1 MDKVLNRKQ
10 FVLDSKSLKIKE
22 ILNKDF
28 LEIEI
33 LAIAEGKNRNK
44 TSFTLESMKKAIPT
58 FYNKFI
64 LGYFNVQGDVNNDGH
79 FEEHNSD
86 IKYDAECDEMY
97 YSYLAPNAE
106 KALGLIR
113 ESDKVE
119 IVEIK
124 GKKWIRLTAVIL
136 TKYNREAVKHLLRQK
151 SKTKVSVEITI
162 NKWHTEEGI
171 DIIEDFTLD
180 GITILGTRRNSSE
193 VCEEGVAGAS
203 MILKFLKS
211 ENFGAQRRALSFAY
225 KELDSLGINEEVE
238 EITMKNNQTKN
249 KESKKEER
257 GSLSMDNVKENEQVV
272 EQNKENFVEDNN
284 STTETQ
290 QVSEETTDTSTATN
304 FVAEDKQDGTNKEEC
319 AENKAEQDCD
329 NQSFTEEDKEEKCSK
344 EEAKDTEEKTEQEA
358 KDINGEIFDCG
369 ECGED
374 DPDDHD
380 DHEEEEKGEY
390 NKEEKKEDN
399 ACEGQEC
406 SNSIEEQECSNF
418 VEEQE
423 CSDFAEKVAF
433 SYVDSEGILNSFSCR
448 PTSEA
453 IQQVIDTF
461 FQIPYN
467 RLNKAY
473 SELTEKFNGL
483 KESYEALK
491 AEQTKAELI
500 ELGEKRFAQE
510 DMLEEKTLSELKK
523 SYKEKCKNCEFASTE
538 EATDYLES
546 QISKKF
552 YQMAKQNK
560 QSHETEKKEFSA
572 KIKVNNDIEN
582 NRTMDSMEEMKSLLK
597 M

>member
-1 MDKVLNRKQ
+1 MDKILNRKQ

-44 TSFTLESMKKAIPT
+44 TSFTLESMRKAIPT

-64 LGYFNVQGDVNNDGH
+64 LGYFNVQGDINNDGH

-86 IKYDAECDEMY
+86 IKYDVECDEMY

-151 SKTKVSVEITI
+151 SKTKVSVEVTI
-162 NKWHTEEGI
+162 NKWHTDEGI

-193 VCEEGVAGAS
+193 VCKEGIAGAS

-211 ENFGAQRRALSFAY
+211 ENFGAQRRALNFAY
-225 KELDSLGINEEVE
+225 KELDSLGTNEEVE

-249 KESKKEER
+249 KESKEEER

-272 EQNKENFVEDNN
+272 EQNKENFVEDND

-304 FVAEDKQDGTNKEEC
+304 FVAEDIQDDTNKEEC
-319 AENKAEQDCD
+319 AENKTEQDCD
-329 NQSFTEEDKEEKCSK
+329 NQSFTEEDKEGKCSK
-344 EEAKDTEEKTEQEA
+344 EEVEDTEEKTEQEA
-358 KDINGEIFDCG
+358 KDINGEVFDCG

-374 DPDDHD
+374 DPEKP
-380 DHEEEEKGEY
+380 EEPEEGEKGEDDE
-390 NKEEKKEDN
+390 EEKKEDN
-399 ACEGQEC
+399 SCEEQEC
-406 SNSIEEQECSNF
+406 SDCVEEQECSNF
-418 VEEQE
+418 
-423 CSDFAEKVAF
+423 AEAVAF
-433 SYVDSEGILNSFSCR
+433 SYVDSEGNTISFSCQ

-453 IQQVIDTF
+453 IQEVINTN
-461 FQIPYN
+461 FQAAFNSI
-467 RLNKAY
+467 NKAY
-473 SELTEKFNGL
+473 SELTESFNKL
-483 KESYEALK
+483 NENYNALK
-491 AEQTKAELI
+491 AEQTKVELI

-510 DMLEEKTLSELKK
+510 DMLDEETLSELEE
-523 SYKEKCKNCEFASTE
+523 SYNEKCKNCEFASTE

-552 YQMAKQNK
+552 YQMAKQSK

-582 NRTMDSMEEMKSLLK
+582 NKTMDSMEEMKSLLK

>member
-1 MDKVLNRKQ
+1 MESVLNRKQ
-10 FVLDSKSLKIKE
+10 FILDSKSLKIKE

-119 IVEIK
+119 IVDIK

-136 TKYNREAVKHLLRQK
+136 TKYNREAVKHLLKQK
-151 SKTKVSVEITI
+151 SKSKVSVEITI
-162 NKWHTEEGI
+162 NKWHTEEEI

-193 VCEEGVAGAS
+193 QCEEGISGAS

-211 ENFGAQRRALSFAY
+211 KSFGNQQRVLSFAY
-225 KELDSLGINEEVE
+225 KELESLGINEDEE
-238 EITMKNNQTKN
+238 EITMKKNQIKN
-249 KESKKEER
+249 KESKEKER
-257 GSLSMDNVKENEQVV
+257 GSLSMDNIKENEQVV
-272 EQNKENFVEDNN
+272 EQTKENFVENSN

-290 QVSEETTDTSTATN
+290 QISEETTDTSTATN
-304 FVAEDKQDGTNKEEC
+304 FVAENTQDDTNKEEC
-319 AENKAEQDCD
+319 AENKTEQDCD

-344 EEAKDTEEKTEQEA
+344 EEVEDTEEKTEQET
-358 KDINGEIFDCG
+358 KDINGEVFDCG

-374 DPDDHD
+374 DPEKP
-380 DHEEEEKGEY
+380 EEGEKGEDDE
-390 NKEEKKEDN
+390 EEKKEDN

-406 SNSIEEQECSNF
+406 S
-418 VEEQE
+418 
-423 CSDFAEKVAF
+423 DFAEKVAF
-433 SYVDSEGILNSFSCR
+433 SYINSEGKTMSFSCQ

-453 IQQVIDTF
+453 IQEVIDAY
-461 FQIPYN
+461 FQTPFN
-467 RLNKAY
+467 SMNKAY
-473 SELTEKFNGL
+473 SELKESYNEL

-491 AEQTKAELI
+491 VEQTKAELI
-500 ELGEKRFAQE
+500 ELGKKRFSQE
-510 DMLEEKTLSELKK
+510 DMLDEETLSELKK
-523 SYKEKCKNCEFASTE
+523 SYNEKCKNCEFASTE

-582 NRTMDSMEEMKSLLK
+582 NKTMDSMEEMKSILK

>member
-1 MDKVLNRKQ
+1 MESVLNRKQ
-10 FVLDSKSLKIKE
+10 FILDSKSLKIKE

-119 IVEIK
+119 IVDIK

-136 TKYNREAVKHLLRQK
+136 TKYNREAVKHLLKQK
-151 SKTKVSVEITI
+151 SKSKVSVEITI
-162 NKWHTEEGI
+162 NKWHTEEEI

-193 VCEEGVAGAS
+193 QCEEGISGAS

-211 ENFGAQRRALSFAY
+211 KSFGNQQRVLSFAY
-225 KELDSLGINEEVE
+225 KELESLGINEDEE
-238 EITMKNNQTKN
+238 EITMKKNQIKN
-249 KESKKEER
+249 KESKEKER
-257 GSLSMDNVKENEQVV
+257 GSLSMDNIKENAQVV
-272 EQNKENFVEDNN
+272 EQSKENFVENSN

-290 QVSEETTDTSTATN
+290 QISEEATDTSTATN
-304 FVAEDKQDGTNKEEC
+304 FVAEDTQDDTNKEEC
-319 AENKAEQDCD
+319 AENKTEQDCD

-344 EEAKDTEEKTEQEA
+344 EEVEDTEEKTEQEA
-358 KDINGEIFDCG
+358 KDINGEVFDCG

-374 DPDDHD
+374 DPEKPEKS
-380 DHEEEEKGEY
+380 EEPEEGEKGKDDE
-390 NKEEKKEDN
+390 EEKKEDN

-406 SNSIEEQECSNF
+406 SNSVEEQECSNF
-418 VEEQE
+418 VEELT
-423 CSDFAEKVAF
+423 F
-433 SYVDSEGILNSFSCR
+433 SYMDSEGNAVEFSCQ
-448 PTSEA
+448 PTSESV
-453 IQQVIDTF
+453 QEVIDTN
-461 FQIPYN
+461 FQVAFNSI
-467 RLNKAY
+467 NKAY
-473 SELTEKFNGL
+473 SELTEKFNNL
-483 KESYEALK
+483 KENYEALK
-491 AEQTKAELI
+491 VEQTKAELI
-500 ELGEKRFAQE
+500 ELGKKRFAQE
-510 DMLEEKTLSELKK
+510 DMLEEETLSELKK
-523 SYKEKCKNCEFASTE
+523 SYNEKCKNCEFASTE

-572 KIKVNNDIEN
+572 KIKVNNDMEN
-582 NRTMDSMEEMKSLLK
+582 NKTMDSMEEMKSILK

>member
-119 IVEIK
+119 IIEIK

-272 EQNKENFVEDNN
+272 EQNKENFVEDNS

-304 FVAEDKQDGTNKEEC
+304 FVAEDAQDDTNKEAC
-319 AENKAEQDCD
+319 AENKTEQDCD

-344 EEAKDTEEKTEQEA
+344 EEAEGTEDKIEQEA

-374 DPDDHD
+374 GP
-380 DHEEEEKGEY
+380 EEPEEDEKDED
-390 NKEEKKEDN
+390 NEEEKKEDN
-399 ACEGQEC
+399 SCEEQEC
-406 SNSIEEQECSNF
+406 SDFVKEQECSNF
-418 VEEQE
+418 VEE
-423 CSDFAEKVAF
+423 VAF
-433 SYVDSEGILNSFSCR
+433 SYIDSEGNTISFSCQ

-453 IQQVIDTF
+453 IQEVINTNFQVAFNSI
-461 FQIPYN
+461 
-467 RLNKAY
+467 NKAY
-473 SELTEKFNGL
+473 SELTESFNQL
-483 KESYEALK
+483 NENYNALK
-491 AEQTKAELI
+491 AEQTKVELI

-510 DMLEEKTLSELKK
+510 DMLEEETLSELKE
-523 SYKEKCKNCEFASTE
+523 SYNEKCKNCEFASTE

-560 QSHETEKKEFSA
+560 KSHETEKKEFSA

-582 NRTMDSMEEMKSLLK
+582 NKTMDSMEEMKSILK

>member
-1 MDKVLNRKQ
+1 MDSVLNRKQ
-10 FVLDSKSLKIKE
+10 FILDSKSLKIKE

-113 ESDKVE
+113 ESDRVE
-119 IVEIK
+119 IVDIK

-136 TKYNREAVKHLLRQK
+136 TKYNREAVKHLLKQK
-151 SKTKVSVEITI
+151 SKSKVSVEITI
-162 NKWHTEEGI
+162 NKWHTEDEI

-193 VCEEGVAGAS
+193 QCEEGISGAS

-211 ENFGAQRRALSFAY
+211 KSFGNQQRVLSFAY
-225 KELDSLGINEEVE
+225 KELESLGTNEDEE
-238 EITMKNNQTKN
+238 EITMKKNQIKN
-249 KESKKEER
+249 KESKEKER
-257 GSLSMDNVKENEQVV
+257 GSLSMDNIKENEQVV
-272 EQNKENFVEDNN
+272 EQTKENFVENN
-284 STTETQ
+284 ESIVETQ
-290 QVSEETTDTSTATN
+290 QVSEDATDTSTATN
-304 FVAEDKQDGTNKEEC
+304 FVAEDAQEDTTKEDCAKDKTEQECDG
-319 AENKAEQDCD
+319 
-329 NQSFTEEDKEEKCSK
+329 QSFVEEEKEEK
-344 EEAKDTEEKTEQEA
+344 EEVEEKTEQEA
-358 KDINGEIFDCG
+358 KDINGEVFDC
-369 ECGED
+369 ED
-374 DPDDHD
+374 CKEEDPEKLED
-380 DHEEEEKGEY
+380 EEEEEH
-390 NKEEKKEDN
+390 KENN

-406 SNSIEEQECSNF
+406 SNS

-423 CSDFAEKVAF
+423 CSDFVEEVAF
-433 SYVDSEGILNSFSCR
+433 SYVDKEGNTVEFACQ

-453 IQQVIDTF
+453 IQEVINANFQVAFNSI
-461 FQIPYN
+461 
-467 RLNKAY
+467 NKAY
-473 SELTEKFNGL
+473 SELTEKFSKLN
-483 KESYEALK
+483 ESYEALK
-491 AEQTKAELI
+491 VEQTKAELI
-500 ELGEKRFAQE
+500 ELGEKRFSQE
-510 DMLEEKTLSELKK
+510 DMLEEETLSELKE
-523 SYKEKCKNCEFASTE
+523 SYNEKCKNCEFASTE

-560 QSHETEKKEFSA
+560 KSHETEKKEFSA

-582 NRTMDSMEEMKSLLK
+582 NKTMDSMEEMKSILK

>member
-86 IKYDAECDEMY
+86 IKYDVECDEMY

-304 FVAEDKQDGTNKEEC
+304 FVAENKQDDTNKEEC

-344 EEAKDTEEKTEQEA
+344 EEAEDTEEKTEQEA
-358 KDINGEIFDCG
+358 KDINGEIFDCD

-374 DPDDHD
+374 GSEE
-380 DHEEEEKGEY
+380 HEEDEKDADNE
-390 NKEEKKEDN
+390 EEKKEDN
-399 ACEGQEC
+399 SCEGQEC
-406 SNSIEEQECSNF
+406 SDFVKGQECSNF
-418 VEEQE
+418 VEE
-423 CSDFAEKVAF
+423 VAF
-433 SYVDSEGILNSFSCR
+433 SYVDSEGNTVSFSCQ

-453 IQQVIDTF
+453 IQEVINTN
-461 FQIPYN
+461 FQTAFNSI
-467 RLNKAY
+467 NKAY
-473 SELTEKFNGL
+473 SELTENFNKL
-483 KESYEALK
+483 TENYNTLK
-491 AEQTKAELI
+491 AEQTKVELI

-510 DMLEEKTLSELKK
+510 DMLDETTLSELKE
-523 SYKEKCKNCEFASTE
+523 SYNEKCKNCEFASTE

-552 YQMAKQNK
+552 YQVAKQNK

-582 NRTMDSMEEMKSLLK
+582 NKTMDSMEEMKSILK

>member
-1 MDKVLNRKQ
+1 MESVLNRKQ
-10 FVLDSKSLKIKE
+10 FILDSKSLKIKE

-64 LGYFNVQGDVNNDGH
+64 LGYFNVQGDGNSDGH

-86 IKYDAECDEMY
+86 IKYDAECNEMY

-119 IVEIK
+119 IVDIK

-136 TKYNREAVKHLLRQK
+136 TKYNREAVKHLLKQK
-151 SKTKVSVEITI
+151 SKNKVSVEITI
-162 NKWHTEEGI
+162 NKWHTEEEI

-180 GITILGTRRNSSE
+180 GITIVGTRRNSSE
-193 VCEEGVAGAS
+193 QCEEGIAGAS

-211 ENFGAQRRALSFAY
+211 KSFGNQQRVLSFAY
-225 KELDSLGINEEVE
+225 KELESLGINEDEE
-238 EITMKNNQTKN
+238 EITMKKNQIKN
-249 KESKKEER
+249 KESKEKER
-257 GSLSMDNVKENEQVV
+257 GSLSMDNIKENEQVV
-272 EQNKENFVEDNN
+272 EQTKENFVENN
-284 STTETQ
+284 DSTVETHK
-290 QVSEETTDTSTATN
+290 VSEDIADTSTVTN
-304 FVAEDKQDGTNKEEC
+304 FVAEDAQEDTNKEEC
-319 AENKAEQDCD
+319 AENKIEQDCD
-329 NQSFTEEDKEEKCSK
+329 NQSFTEEDKEDKEEKCSK
-344 EEAKDTEEKTEQEA
+344 EAEDTEEKTVQET
-358 KDINGEIFDCG
+358 KDINGEVFDCG

-380 DHEEEEKGEY
+380 DHDDHEEDEKGEY

-406 SNSIEEQECSNF
+406 SNSIEDQECANF
-418 VEEQE
+418 VEELT
-423 CSDFAEKVAF
+423 F
-433 SYVDSEGILNSFSCR
+433 SYMDSEGNTVEFSCQ
-448 PTSEA
+448 PTSESVQEVVNA
-453 IQQVIDTF
+453 NFQVAFDSI
-461 FQIPYN
+461 
-467 RLNKAY
+467 NKAY
-473 SELTEKFNGL
+473 SELTESFNEL

-491 AEQTKAELI
+491 AEQFKAKLI
-500 ELGEKRFAQE
+500 EFGVERFAQE
-510 DMLEEKTLSELKK
+510 DMLEEGTLSELKD
-523 SYKEKCKNCEFASTE
+523 SYEEKCKNCEFASTE
-538 EATDYLES
+538 EASDYLES

-582 NRTMDSMEEMKSLLK
+582 NRTMDSMEEMKSILK

>member
-1 MDKVLNRKQ
+1 MESVLNRKQ
-10 FVLDSKSLKIKE
+10 FILDSKSLKIKE

-119 IVEIK
+119 IVDIK

-136 TKYNREAVKHLLRQK
+136 TKYNREAVKHLLKQK
-151 SKTKVSVEITI
+151 SKSKVSVEITI
-162 NKWHTEEGI
+162 NKWHTEEEI

-193 VCEEGVAGAS
+193 QCEEGISGAS

-211 ENFGAQRRALSFAY
+211 KSFGSQQRVLSFAY
-225 KELDSLGINEEVE
+225 KELESLGTNEDEE
-238 EITMKNNQTKN
+238 EITMKKNQIKN
-249 KESKKEER
+249 KESKEKER
-257 GSLSMDNVKENEQVV
+257 GSLSMDNIKENEQVV
-272 EQNKENFVEDNN
+272 EQTKENFVENSN

-290 QVSEETTDTSTATN
+290 QISEETTDTSTATN
-304 FVAEDKQDGTNKEEC
+304 FVAEDTQDDTNKEEC
-319 AENKAEQDCD
+319 AENKTEQDCD

-344 EEAKDTEEKTEQEA
+344 EEVEDTEEKTEQEA
-358 KDINGEIFDCG
+358 KDINGEVFDCG

-374 DPDDHD
+374 DPEKP
-380 DHEEEEKGEY
+380 EEPEEGEKGEDDE
-390 NKEEKKEDN
+390 EEKKEDN

-406 SNSIEEQECSNF
+406 SNSVEEQECSNF
-418 VEEQE
+418 GEELT
-423 CSDFAEKVAF
+423 F
-433 SYVDSEGILNSFSCR
+433 SYMDSEGNTVEFSCQ
-448 PTSEA
+448 PTSESV
-453 IQQVIDTF
+453 QEVIDTN
-461 FQIPYN
+461 FQVAFNSI
-467 RLNKAY
+467 NKAY
-473 SELTEKFNGL
+473 SELTEKFNKL
-483 KESYEALK
+483 KENYEALK
-491 AEQTKAELI
+491 VEQTKAELI
-500 ELGEKRFAQE
+500 ELGKKRFAQE
-510 DMLEEKTLSELKK
+510 DMLEEETLSELKK
-523 SYKEKCKNCEFASTE
+523 SYNEKCKNCEFASTE

-582 NRTMDSMEEMKSLLK
+582 NKTMDSMEEMKSILK

>member
-1 MDKVLNRKQ
+1 MESVLNRKQ
-10 FVLDSKSLKIKE
+10 FILDSKSLKIKE

-119 IVEIK
+119 IVDIK

-136 TKYNREAVKHLLRQK
+136 TKYNREAVKHLLKQK
-151 SKTKVSVEITI
+151 SKSKVSVEITI
-162 NKWHTEEGI
+162 NKWHTEEEI

-193 VCEEGVAGAS
+193 QCEEGISGAS

-211 ENFGAQRRALSFAY
+211 KSFGSQQRVLSFAY
-225 KELDSLGINEEVE
+225 KELESLGTNEDEE
-238 EITMKNNQTKN
+238 EITMKKNQIKN
-249 KESKKEER
+249 KESKEKER
-257 GSLSMDNVKENEQVV
+257 GSLSMDNIKENEQVV
-272 EQNKENFVEDNN
+272 EQTKENFVENSN

-290 QVSEETTDTSTATN
+290 QISEETTDTSTATN
-304 FVAEDKQDGTNKEEC
+304 FVAEDTQDDTNKEEC
-319 AENKAEQDCD
+319 AENKTEQDCD

-344 EEAKDTEEKTEQEA
+344 EEVEDTEEKTEQEA
-358 KDINGEIFDCG
+358 KDINGEVFDCG

-374 DPDDHD
+374 DPEKS
-380 DHEEEEKGEY
+380 EEPEEGEKGEDDE
-390 NKEEKKEDN
+390 EEKKEDN

-406 SNSIEEQECSNF
+406 SNSVEEQECSNF
-418 VEEQE
+418 VEELT
-423 CSDFAEKVAF
+423 F
-433 SYVDSEGILNSFSCR
+433 SYMDSEGNTVEFSCQ
-448 PTSEA
+448 PTSESV
-453 IQQVIDTF
+453 QEVIDTN
-461 FQIPYN
+461 FQVAFNSI
-467 RLNKAY
+467 NKAY
-473 SELTEKFNGL
+473 SELTEKFNNL
-483 KESYEALK
+483 KENYEALK
-491 AEQTKAELI
+491 VEQTKAELI
-500 ELGEKRFAQE
+500 ELGKKRFAQE
-510 DMLEEKTLSELKK
+510 DMLEEETLSELKK
-523 SYKEKCKNCEFASTE
+523 SYNEKCKNCEFASTE

-582 NRTMDSMEEMKSLLK
+582 NKTMDSMEEMKSILK